1 MEPLCDG
8 ALPIPPNHKIP
19 QILILTFPHRNKRGQ
34 DRCRSWPSRA
44 RGRNAP
50 GPVSRPRQP
59 VRLSDRRYATDR
71 DLTREMPLVVP
82 RDQRNHFLPPVMT
95 TVFPS
100 GCGGRG
106 FRLQPRHLEYRL
118 YDLAILVN
126 HGPFEFSK
134 FTQTRQHLTSR
145 CRRALCYNE
154 LVTGNGSLSPVVS
167 HNLLPPGSF
176 LISPARHS
184 EPTG

>member
-1 MEPLCDG
+1 MIREYTIVRSPPRLPAHNPAPAFYHSPRRTRPETPSRIRPTAADSCTPL
-8 ALPIPPNHKIP
+8 KE
-19 QILILTFPHRNKRGQ
+19 RGQ
-34 DRCRSWPSRA
+34 NRCRPWPSRA

-50 GPVSRPRQP
+50 GPVSRPYRS

-126 HGPFEFSK
+126 SCESLPAGIV
-134 FTQTRQHLTSR
+134 RSR
-145 CRRALCYNE
+145 IRRIRRIFGIYAHPE
-154 LVTGNGSLSPVVS
+154 
-167 HNLLPPGSF
+167 NLKIL
-176 LISPARHS
+176 
-184 EPTG
+184 